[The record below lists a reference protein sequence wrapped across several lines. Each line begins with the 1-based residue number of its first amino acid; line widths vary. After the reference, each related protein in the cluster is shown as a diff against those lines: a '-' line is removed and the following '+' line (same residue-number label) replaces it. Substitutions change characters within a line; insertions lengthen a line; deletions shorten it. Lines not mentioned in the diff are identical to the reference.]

1 MAESKLT
8 LDILTFSVNIRLGPM
23 IKSFRCKET
32 EKVYNRQ
39 PTLRWPRGI
48 QRTAY
53 RKLWYLGAANAIEDL
68 RVPPGNRLEALSGDR
83 QGQFSI
89 RINDRFRI
97 CFIWDGDDAHEVEIV
112 DYH

>member
-1 MAESKLT
+1 
-8 LDILTFSVNIRLGPM
+8 M
-23 IKSFRCKET
+23 IKSFKCRET

-39 PTLRWPRGI
+39 PTRKWTHEV
-48 QRTAY
+48 QKTAY
-53 RKLWYLGAANAIEDL
+53 RKLWYLGAARVIEDL
-68 RVPPGNRLEALSGDR
+68 RIPPENRLEALSGDR

-97 CFIWDGDDAHEVEIV
+97 CFVWNENDAHEVEIV